1 MFDLMKIAR
10 MGLIAA
16 GALAAWGAWLW
27 QHDSKV
33 AKKTEATIVQRSEK
47 QGARNAAAAQKKIDD
62 ARKPGALDRLRKDA
76 ATCPDCSR

>member
-10 MGLIAA
+10 LGLIAA

-33 AKKTEATIVQRSEK
+33 IRKEQVRVEEQGKKVDAK
-47 QGARNAAAAQKKIDD
+47 AQT
-62 ARKPGALDRLRKDA
+62 ARKRA
-76 ATCPDCSR
+76 ATDADRVLPKYYRD